1 MKGAYHFRPCP
12 HCGELMRAGAL
23 ARHEPTCIKNPAIHA
38 RLCEV
43 LTSEDGRHGIT
54 GKRYAELSTADK
66 SLPSL
71 NTLIRQ
77 SKTTHWDNVLASF
90 RLVPLPHEVYWNHCP
105 RCGKLIAVGKMV
117 EHQESCQQPR
127 PAIKRVPKSNPVV
140 PPPVEQ
146 PAETQPVA
154 LAIVPPVERATVPLP
169 RITPTASK
177 WKGLKGYDPTW
188 KAPTGD
194 TQWLVLVQPGERTC
208 LGCGDTFAPGGY
220 CMRCNTGED
229 GTRRSKDDMP
239 ASVPTAAYLRPEEYR
254 IEH

>member
-1 MKGAYHFRPCP
+1 MNKTYYFRPCP
-12 HCGELMRAGAL
+12 HCGESMRSGTL
-23 ARHEPTCIKNPAIHA
+23 ARHEPVCIKKPDIYA
-38 RLCEV
+38 RLRGV
-43 LTSEDGRHGIT
+43 LTGGAHGVT
-54 GKRYAELSTADK
+54 YKRYLELSKEDK

-71 NTLIRQ
+71 NTLIRHT
-77 SKTTHWDNVLASF
+77 KTTNWNGVLAFF
-90 RLVPLPHEVYWNHCP
+90 RLPLPPQEV
-105 RCGKLIAVGKMV
+105 
-117 EHQESCQQPR
+117 CQQQPTVR
-127 PAIKRVPKSNPVV
+127 HIESKAQTKREPKPKPA
-140 PPPVEQ
+140 PVEL
-146 PAETQPVA
+146 QPVA

-188 KAPTGD
+188 RAPTGD

-220 CMRCNTGED
+220 CMRCGTRAD